1 MVNVVH
7 TRQNSEREPLSLSLS
22 RYNSARRQ
30 LTGVGA
36 QR

>member
-22 RYNSARRQ
+22 
-30 LTGVGA
+30 LDIIPLVGN
-36 QR
+36 